1 MTRRINWLPA
11 ALATAL
17 ALSTSACTDAV
28 DALTS
33 HARPVAAVGGETL
46 RTDELATMLAE
57 SPLPDSALT
66 THWALRIGRLW
77 ADYVSLALLYQS
89 PDTTAALDYDP
100 LLEDARYY
108 PSLAV
113 QRYRDSVI
121 LGGTDPTPEEVREY
135 YEQAQPLTRLDVR
148 RIRLGIPP
156 DASDAVRDSLFAEAE
171 RLRDRVAS
179 GADFIEVA
187 RTASDEPPAAR
198 GQVLSYQGHSD
209 FHPAADSVVFELRP
223 GEVSPVIVADDE
235 IVFYRIERRRSPEF
249 EAVEDMIRRNF
260 VNLRREQRLEQ
271 ATDSLLMNSR
281 RVVADGAAEAARL
294 VATSD
299 DRGAGRVAGSL
310 RLVRYDGG
318 ALTVSELR
326 ELFAARP
333 DLEGLFGEEDTE
345 DEDIEVYLY
354 HLAGDEILV
363 RAASES
369 GIELSEEARADLR
382 TGVAGQLAAIAG
394 RMDLSRRLVTHP
406 AYDIGRESRRF
417 VSIVL
422 ERQAPVPQ
430 PTEFRAALDQRYPS
444 RVDERSAEAAAR
456 LAREQREAALEEAA
470 RVAAD
475 EDVVPSGEL
484 EEVVP
489 PTELEEVV
497 PQDEDEP
504 TTAEDEST

>member
-17 ALSTSACTDAV
+17 ALSTSACTDAI

-33 HARPVAAVGGETL
+33 HARPVATVGGETFG
-46 RTDELATMLAE
+46 TDELATMLAE
-57 SPLPDSALT
+57 SSLPDSALT
-66 THWALRIGRLW
+66 AHWAARIGRLW

-89 PDTTAALDYDP
+89 PDTTSALDYDP

-108 PSLAV
+108 PALAV

-121 LGGTDPTPEEVREY
+121 LAGLDPTDEEVREY
-135 YEQAQPLTRLDVR
+135 YEETQPLTRLDVR

-156 DASDAVRDSLFAEAE
+156 DASEAVRDSLLAEAE
-171 RLRDRVAS
+171 GLRDRVAS

-187 RTASDEPPAAR
+187 RTASDEPAAAR

-223 GEVSPVIVADDE
+223 GEVSPVIVAEDE

-249 EAVEDMIRRNF
+249 ESVEEMVRRNF
-260 VNLRREQRLEQ
+260 EHLRREQKLQQ
-271 ATDSLLMNSR
+271 AADSLLTNSR
-281 RVVADGAAEAARL
+281 RVVADGAADAARL

-299 DRGAGRVAGSL
+299 DMGAGRVAGSL

-318 ALTVSELR
+318 AFTVSELR
-326 ELFAARP
+326 ELLAARP
-333 DLEGLFGEEDTE
+333 DLQRLFSEEDTE
-345 DEDIEVYLY
+345 DADIEVYLY

-363 RAASES
+363 RVASES
-369 GIELSEEARADLR
+369 GIELTDEARAELR
-382 TGVAGQLAAIAG
+382 SGVAEQLAAIAG
-394 RMDLSRRLVTHP
+394 RMDLSHRLVTDP
-406 AYDIGRESRRF
+406 AYDVARESRRF
-417 VSIVL
+417 VNIVL
-422 ERQAPVPQ
+422 DRRAPVPQ

-444 RVDERSAEAAAR
+444 RVSERSAEAAAR
-456 LAREQREAALEEAA
+456 LAREQRGLGLEESSPPAA
-470 RVAAD
+470 G
-475 EDVVPSGEL
+475 EDVAPAGEDVAPPVEL
-484 EEVVP
+484 EEVLP
-489 PTELEEVV
+489 PIDDG
-497 PQDEDEP
+497 DET

>member
-1 MTRRINWLPA
+1 MTRRINWLPP
-11 ALATAL
+11 ALVTAL
-17 ALSTSACTDAV
+17 ALSTSACTDTI

-33 HARPVAAVGGETL
+33 HARPVAVVGGEKFG
-46 RTDELATMLAE
+46 TDELATMLAE

-66 THWALRIGRLW
+66 AHWAARVGRLW

-89 PDTTAALDYDP
+89 PDTTSALDYDP

-108 PSLAV
+108 PALAV
-113 QRYRDSVI
+113 QRYRDSVV
-121 LGGTDPTPEEVREY
+121 LGGLDPAAEEVREY

-171 RLRDRVAS
+171 RLRRRVAS

-187 RTASDEPPAAR
+187 RTASDEPAASR

-209 FHPAADSVVFELRP
+209 FHPAADSVVFHLRP
-223 GEVSPVIVADDE
+223 GEISPVIVAEDE

-249 EAVEDMIRRNF
+249 ESVEDMVRRDL
-260 VNLRREQRLEQ
+260 VDLQREQKLEQ
-271 ATDSLLMNSR
+271 AADSLLENSR
-281 RVVADGAAEAARL
+281 RVVADGAADAARL

-310 RLVRYDGG
+310 RLVRYEGG
-318 ALTVSELR
+318 AFTVSELR

-333 DLEGLFGEEDTE
+333 DLERLFGDDDTE
-345 DEDIEVYLY
+345 DGDIEVYLY

-369 GIELSEEARADLR
+369 GIELSDEARADLR

-394 RMDLSRRLVTHP
+394 RMDLSHRLVTNP
-406 AYDIGRESRRF
+406 AYDVGRESRRF

-422 ERQAPVPQ
+422 DRQAPVPQ
-430 PTEFRAALDQRYPS
+430 PTEFRAALDQRYPT

-456 LAREQREAALEEAA
+456 LAREQRGLGLEESSAP
-470 RVAAD
+470 VTNEGVVPPVEPD
-475 EDVVPSGEL
+475 DVVPP
-484 EEVVP
+484 VD
-489 PTELEEVV
+489 
-497 PQDEDEP
+497 DEDES
-504 TTAEDEST
+504 TTAEDAST

>member
-11 ALATAL
+11 ALAAAL
-17 ALSTSACTDAV
+17 ALSPSACTDAV

-33 HARPVAAVGGETL
+33 HARPVAAVGGETFG
-46 RTDELATMLAE
+46 TDELATMLAE

-66 THWALRIGRLW
+66 AHWAARIGRLW

-89 PDTTAALDYDP
+89 PDTTSALDYDP

-108 PSLAV
+108 PALAV

-121 LGGTDPTPEEVREY
+121 LGGLDPTTEEVREY
-135 YEQAQPLTRLDVR
+135 FEEAQPLTRLDVR

-156 DASDAVRDSLFAEAE
+156 DASEAVRDSVFTEAE
-171 RLRDRVAS
+171 RLRNRVAS

-187 RTASDEPPAAR
+187 RTASDEPAAAR

-223 GEVSPVIVADDE
+223 GEISPVIVAE
-235 IVFYRIERRRSPEF
+235 EEVVFYRIERRRSPEF
-249 EAVEDMIRRNF
+249 TSVEDMVRRDF
-260 VNLRREQRLEQ
+260 VTLRREQRLAQ
-271 ATDSLLMNSR
+271 AADSLLENSR
-281 RVVADGAAEAARL
+281 RVVADGAAGAARL

-318 ALTVSELR
+318 AFTVSELR

-333 DLEGLFGEEDTE
+333 DLERLFGEEDTE
-345 DEDIEVYLY
+345 DGDIEVYLY

-369 GIELSEEARADLR
+369 GIELSDEARSELR
-382 TGVAGQLAAIAG
+382 TGIAGQLAAIAG
-394 RMDLSRRLVTHP
+394 RMNLSHRLVTHP
-406 AYDIGRESRRF
+406 AYDVAHESRRF

-422 ERQAPVPQ
+422 DRQAPVPQ

-456 LAREQREAALEEAA
+456 LAREQRSVGLEQA
-470 RVAAD
+470 
-475 EDVVPSGEL
+475 
-484 EEVVP
+484 VP
-489 PTELEEVV
+489 PV
-497 PQDEDEP
+497 DEAES

>member
-33 HARPVAAVGGETL
+33 HARPLAAVGGETL
-46 RTDELATMLAE
+46 GTDELATMLAE

-66 THWALRIGRLW
+66 ANWAARVGRLW

-100 LLEDARYY
+100 LLEDARYF
-108 PSLAV
+108 PALAV

-121 LGGTDPTPEEVREY
+121 LGGLDPTIEEVREY
-135 YEQAQPLTRLDVR
+135 YEDAQPLTRLDVR

-156 DASDAVRDSLFAEAE
+156 DASEAVRDSLFDEAE

-187 RTASDEPPAAR
+187 RTASDEPASAR
-198 GQVLSYQGHSD
+198 GQVLSYQGHTE

-223 GEVSPVIVADDE
+223 GEISPVIVAEDE

-249 EAVEDMIRRNF
+249 ESVEDMVRREL
-260 VNLRREQRLEQ
+260 VNLRREHMLEQ
-271 ATDSLLMNSR
+271 AADSLLTNSR
-281 RVVADGAAEAARL
+281 RTVADGAAAAARL

-318 ALTVSELR
+318 AFTVSELR

-333 DLEGLFGEEDTE
+333 DLERLFGDEDTT
-345 DEDIEVYLY
+345 DEDIEIYLY
-354 HLAGDEILV
+354 QLAGDEILV
-363 RAASES
+363 LAASES
-369 GIELSEEARADLR
+369 GIEPSDEARTDLR
-382 TGVAGQLAAIAG
+382 TGVAGQLAAIAR
-394 RMDLSRRLVTHP
+394 RMNLSHRLVTDP
-406 AYDIGRESRRF
+406 AYDVARESRRF

-422 ERQAPVPQ
+422 DRRAPVPQ
-430 PTEFRAALDQRYPS
+430 PTEFRAVLDQRYPS

-456 LAREQREAALEEAA
+456 LAREQRGLGLEEAA
-470 RVAAD
+470 APV
-475 EDVVPSGEL
+475 EL
-484 EEVVP
+484 EEAAP
-489 PTELEEVV
+489 PVELEEIA
-497 PQDEDEP
+497 PPADAGDES

>member
-1 MTRRINWLPA
+1 MTRRIIWLPA

-33 HARPVAAVGGETL
+33 HARPVASVGGETFG
-46 RTDELATMLAE
+46 TDELATMLAE

-66 THWALRIGRLW
+66 AHWAVRIGRLW

-100 LLEDARYY
+100 LLVSARYY
-108 PSLAV
+108 PALAV
-113 QRYRDSVI
+113 QRYRDSVV
-121 LGGTDPTPEEVREY
+121 LVGLDPSSEEVREWF
-135 YEQAQPLTRLDVR
+135 EQVQPLTRLDVR

-156 DASDAVRDSLFAEAE
+156 EASDAVRDSLFAEAE

-187 RTASDEPPAAR
+187 RTASDEPASAR
-198 GQVLSYQGHSD
+198 GQILSYQGHSD
-209 FHPAADSVVFELRP
+209 FHPAADSVVFDLRP
-223 GEVSPVIVADDE
+223 GEISPVIVADDE

-249 EAVEDMIRRNF
+249 ASVEDLVRRDL
-260 VNLRREQRLEQ
+260 VNLRREQKLEQ
-271 ATDSLLMNSR
+271 AADSLLNNSR
-281 RVVADGAAEAARL
+281 RVVAEGAADVARMI
-294 VATSD
+294 ATSED
-299 DRGAGRVAGSL
+299 MGAGRVAGSL

-318 ALTVSELR
+318 AFTVSELR
-326 ELFAARP
+326 DLFSARP
-333 DLEGLFGEEDTE
+333 DLERLFGAEDTE
-345 DEDIEVYLY
+345 SEDIELYLY

-369 GIELSEEARADLR
+369 GVELSDEARADLR
-382 TGVAGQLAAIAG
+382 TGIAGQLAAIAG
-394 RMDLSRRLVTHP
+394 RMDLSHRLVTHP
-406 AYDIGRESRRF
+406 AYDVARESRRF
-417 VSIVL
+417 VGIVL
-422 ERQAPVPQ
+422 DRQAPVPQ

-456 LAREQREAALEEAA
+456 LAREQRDIGSEDSALPAADDDVVPPAELEEA
-470 RVAAD
+470 
-475 EDVVPSGEL
+475 
-484 EEVVP
+484 VP
-489 PTELEEVV
+489 PVDDTNGS
-497 PQDEDEP
+497 

>member
-17 ALSTSACTDAV
+17 ALSTTACTDAV

-46 RTDELATMLAE
+46 GTDELAAMLAE

-66 THWALRIGRLW
+66 AHWAARVGRLW

-100 LLEDARYY
+100 LLEDARYF
-108 PSLAV
+108 PALAV

-121 LGGTDPTPEEVREY
+121 LGGLDPTIEEVREY
-135 YEQAQPLTRLDVR
+135 YEDTQPLTRLDVR

-156 DASDAVRDSLFAEAE
+156 DASQAVRDSLFDEAE
-171 RLRDRVAS
+171 RLRERVAS
-179 GADFIEVA
+179 GADFIEIA
-187 RTASDEPPAAR
+187 RTASDEPASAR
-198 GQVLSYQGHSD
+198 GQVLSYQGHAD
-209 FHPAADSVVFELRP
+209 FHPAADSVVFDLRP
-223 GEVSPVIVADDE
+223 GAISPVIVAEDE
-235 IVFYRIERRRSPEF
+235 IVFYRIERRRTPEF
-249 EAVEDMIRRNF
+249 DSVVDMVRREL
-260 VNLRREQRLEQ
+260 VNLRREQTLEQ
-271 ATDSLLMNSR
+271 AADSLLTNSR
-281 RVVADGAAEAARL
+281 RAVADGAAAAARL
-294 VATSD
+294 VATTD

-318 ALTVSELR
+318 AFTVSELR
-326 ELFAARP
+326 DLFAARP
-333 DLEGLFGEEDTE
+333 DLEELFGEESTT
-345 DEDIEVYLY
+345 DEDIELYLY

-369 GIELSEEARADLR
+369 GIELSDEARTDLR

-394 RMDLSRRLVTHP
+394 RMDLSHRLVTNP
-406 AYDIGRESRRF
+406 AYDVGRESRRF

-422 ERQAPVPQ
+422 DRQAPVPQ

-456 LAREQREAALEEAA
+456 LAREQRGLGLEETAPPVELEEVAPPVELEEAA
-470 RVAAD
+470 PPVDDGD
-475 EDVVPSGEL
+475 ES
-484 EEVVP
+484 
-489 PTELEEVV
+489 
-497 PQDEDEP
+497 
-504 TTAEDEST
+504 TTAEDETT